1 MKSTDLNSVI
11 DEVHSTAAISAH
23 AKEKIRMQAQRYQ
36 RGSLSLLKRKS
47 KPDTWVFRYYVG
59 QGSRRVYKK
68 QIVGTVLE
76 FPKRK
81 DAEKAVAQL
90 RVDVNEGAAFAP
102 INLDQLAAHYQ
113 RVEVPSKAYST
124 REGYKHY
131 LRLHI
136 LPKWGNQSLSPIKS
150 VEVESW
156 LRNLKTAKG
165 KPASP
170 GTRTKIRNLLSAV
183 FTHAIRYEWAAR
195 NPISPVRSSS
205 KRLRTPDILT
215 PGEFQALVLALSQR
229 ERVIVLLAGST
240 GLRRGELIGL
250 RWGDIDLELRQANVT
265 RSVWRNVEGE
275 TKTEASRKPVP
286 LHPVLVE
293 ELKQWRRVTLYR
305 SDEDFVFPSIAKNGT
320 QPISPDMILKRHIRP
335 ALEQI
340 GVTKRIGFHSF
351 RHGLATMLRQQGV
364 DIKTAQELMRH
375 ANSRITLEIYQQS
388 VGEEKREAQM
398 KVMGML
404 LAPNRKGAEGS
415 NPSAPLHH
423 HRKQVSIP

>member
-1 MKSTDLNSVI
+1 MKSTGLNSTV
-11 DEVHSTAAISAH
+11 EKVNSTEAISAR
-23 AKEKIRMQAQRYQ
+23 AKENIRMQAQRYQ

-47 KPDTWVFRYYVG
+47 KPDTWIFRYYVD
-59 QGSRRVYKK
+59 QDSRRVYKK
-68 QIVGTVLE
+68 QIVGTVIE

-102 INLDQLAAHYQ
+102 MNLDQLAAHYQ
-113 RVEVPSKAYST
+113 RVELPSKAYST

-131 LRLHI
+131 LKLHI
-136 LPKWGNQSLSPIKS
+136 LPRWGNQSLSAIKS

-156 LRNLKTAKG
+156 LRNLKTAKA

-170 GTRTKIRNLLSAV
+170 GTRTKIRNLMSAI
-183 FTHAIRYEWAAR
+183 FSHAIRYEWAAR
-195 NPISPVRSSS
+195 NPISPVRSSA

-215 PGEFQALVLALSQR
+215 SEEFRGLVAALSPR

-250 RWGDIDLELRQANVT
+250 RWCDIDLETRQANVT

-293 ELKQWRRVTLYR
+293 ELKQWRRVSLYR
-305 SDEDFVFPSIAKNGT
+305 SDEDFIFPSIAKNGG
-320 QPISPDMILKRHIRP
+320 QPISPDMVLKRHIRP
-335 ALEQI
+335 ALKQI

-351 RHGLATMLRQQGV
+351 RHGLATMLRQRGV
-364 DIKTAQELMRH
+364 DIKTAQELLRH

-388 VGEEKREAQM
+388 VSEEKREAHDR
-398 KVMGML
+398 VMGML
-404 LAPNRKGAEGS
+404 LAANEKGAEGS
-415 NPSAPLHH
+415 NPSAPLELY
-423 HRKQVSIP
+423 RKELSKP